1 MNVKKVV
8 TLVVVALVLFFLIAQ
23 PHQAANGVSNILG
36 WLKNAAQAII
46 TFVQSVFA

>member
-1 MNVKKVV
+1 VNVKKIV

-36 WLKNAAQAII
+36 WLKSAADALI
-46 TFVQSVFA
+46 TFVQSVFS